1 MTITHDPESLIAAR
15 YVIREAWLAIGR
27 LRQADATIRITL
39 DRLDEMCADLTLE
52 IESLQ
57 PHLDCV

>member
-1 MTITHDPESLIAAR
+1 MTITHDPEALIAAR

-27 LRQADATIRITL
+27 LRQSDATIRITL

-57 PHLDCV
+57 PQLDCV